1 MVPLKIRLVYNV
13 IFLGTFGVPFYFVYQ
28 FIFFDSTTHPA
39 QTIYFGLISLAGM
52 NIRLREKLLYVPQK
66 ESRKKKMFVGVLGL
80 SMLTGVFA
88 YYEGWQTALQKV
100 PLGML
105 LIMGGLYAGHKL
117 QEKLISVRFRKDNIP
132 EESSVSS

>member
-1 MVPLKIRLVYNV
+1 MVPLKIRLAYNA

-28 FIFFDSTTHPA
+28 FIFFDSPHPG
-39 QTIYFGLISLAGM
+39 QTIYFVLISLAGM

-66 ESRKKKMFVGVLGL
+66 ESHKKKMFVGVLGL

-88 YYEGWQTALQKV
+88 YYEGWQTALQKG

-105 LIMGGLYAGHKL
+105 LIVGGLYAGHIL